1 MEELGFLSTLILVL
15 VGLFLLYKTGIM
27 RLTQAATDAAV
38 RQSGKALEEW
48 ELSGD
53 EARSASYGKLETRL
67 KDKTIVRSSV
77 SSIRAQLEKLEV
89 KPTAA

>member
-53 EARSASYGKLETRL
+53 ESRSASYGKLEARL
-67 KDKTIVRSSV
+67 KDKTVARSSA
-77 SSIRAQLEKLEV
+77 SSIRAQLETLEV
-89 KPTAA
+89 KTAA